1 MQLNQLNTR
10 IRLRKTWEAFDLG
23 LAMLQTWWRI
33 IYLPWFVLV
42 TSIALLCFII
52 LPKEQVWLAPLIF
65 WWLKPLYDRFL
76 LNIISHQLFNEEKSM
91 WQALRDLPTLIKST
105 GLFSG
110 LTWLRFSLLR
120 GLNIPIWQLEQLRGK
135 LRRKRQ
141 KLIQGDSHSAVVLFM
156 IAVLHFE
163 WILTVFF
170 LLIILMFL
178 PPEVISN
185 IMDRVQNN
193 NFDFSIFIDQA
204 ALFFYA
210 IVVFLLEP
218 IYVAG
223 TFALY
228 LNRRTELEAW
238 DIELKF
244 KQMAE
249 RLDKQSDKNE
259 YINTTKVSSHKGLS
273 S

>member
-10 IRLRKTWEAFDLG
+10 IRLRNTWEAFDLG
-23 LAMLQTWWRI
+23 VTMVQKWWRI
-33 IYLPWFVLV
+33 IYFPWFILV
-42 TSIALLCFII
+42 GSIALLCFML
-52 LPKEQVWLAPLIF
+52 LPQAYAWLAALII

-76 LNIISHQLFNEEKSM
+76 LNIISQQLFNEKKST
-91 WQALRDLPTLIKST
+91 WQALQDLPRLIKST
-105 GLFSG
+105 GLLGG
-110 LTWLRFSLLR
+110 LTGLRFSLSR

-141 KLIQGDSHSAVVLFM
+141 KLIHGDSHSAAVLFM
-156 IAVLHFE
+156 IALLHFE
-163 WILTVFF
+163 WILLIFF

-178 PPEVISN
+178 PPEITSN
-185 IMDRVQNN
+185 IIDRVQNN
-193 NFDFSIFIDQA
+193 NFNFSIFIDHIT
-204 ALFFYA
+204 LFFYT

-238 DIELKF
+238 DIELNF
-244 KQMAE
+244 KQIAT
-249 RLDKQSDKNE
+249 RLDKEKQHSLNKR
-259 YINTTKVSSHKGLS
+259 LS